1 MLEYAQ
7 QAQKKAQRVSD
18 LEIENKQ
25 LRETLDEYNHEFAEV
40 KNQGNHVISGG
51 GHFKTIITSD
61 QQFWSWLKVT
71 SEDSCRCSAH
81 LPYI

>member
-1 MLEYAQ
+1 MYIKFESICQFSLHTDPVPVLEYAQ

-40 KNQGNHVISGG
+40 KNQGIHVISGG
-51 GHFKTIITSD
+51 GRFKTIITSD
-61 QQFWSWLKVT
+61 
-71 SEDSCRCSAH
+71 H
-81 LPYI
+81 